1 MPNILLVGNGAREHA
16 LAEAISRS
24 EQKPRLFSFM
34 KTNNPGIA
42 SLSEKIKL
50 GGYADL
56 EAITG
61 FAAENKIEFAVIG
74 PEDPLKNGVVDGLA
88 KIGIPAV
95 GPTKSLA
102 RLETSKS
109 FTRNLVSKYNIPGNP
124 RFKVFN
130 AIDGVEAFLNK
141 LESIVIKPD
150 GLTGGKGVLV
160 QGDHFATKEEALNLC
175 KQILAESSSLIVEE
189 KFDGEEF
196 SLQCLCDGKTVV
208 ATPLVQDH
216 KRRFEGD
223 KGPNTGGMG
232 SYSLP
237 DHSMPFLKPQDLQ
250 DGLEITRQV
259 AAALLKETGSPYKGV
274 MYGGF
279 IATKNGAKLLEY
291 NARFGDPEAMN
302 ILPLLKTDFVEIC
315 RHIVAGTLDKLKIE
329 FEQKATVCKYVVPKG
344 YGLPADHPDAVSS
357 KAKIEVGDVGKARLY
372 YSSVDKQEDGLYL
385 SSSRAI
391 GIVGIADTLEEA
403 RKIAENGVKAVSGP
417 VAYRTDIGTDALI
430 QKRIEHMKKIRKE

>member
-1 MPNILLVGNGAREHA
+1 MPNILLIGNGAREHA
-16 LAEAISRS
+16 LAEAIVRS

-42 SLSEKIKL
+42 SLSKKIRL
-50 GGYADL
+50 GAYSDL
-56 EAITG
+56 DAITV
-61 FAAENKIEFAVIG
+61 FATENKIEYAVIG
-74 PEDPLKNGVVDGLA
+74 PEDPLYNGVVDTLS

-124 RFKVFN
+124 QFKVFT
-130 AIDGVEAFLNK
+130 AIDGVEAFLDH
-141 LESIVIKPD
+141 LEGIVLKPD

-160 QGDHFATKEEALNLC
+160 QGDHFATKAEALKLC
-175 KQILAESSSLIVEE
+175 QQILKESSSLIVEE

-216 KRRFEGD
+216 KRRFEDD

-237 DHSMPFLKPQDLQ
+237 DHSLPFLKPQDLQ
-250 DGLEITRQV
+250 EGLEITRQV

-279 IATKNGAKLLEY
+279 IATKNGVKLLEY

-302 ILPLLKTDFVEIC
+302 ILPLLKTDFVEVC
-315 RHIVAGTLDKLKIE
+315 RHIIAGTLDKLKIE
-329 FEQKATVCKYVVPKG
+329 FEHKATVCKYIVPKG
-344 YGLPADHPDAVSS
+344 YGLPADHPDAASS
-357 KAKIEVGDVGKARLY
+357 KAKIEVGDVGKARIY
-372 YSSVDKQEDGLYL
+372 YSSVDKKEDGLYL

-391 GIVGIADTLEEA
+391 GIVGIADNLADA
-403 RKIAENGVKAVSGP
+403 RKIAKKELKPYQAPLPIAPTLARMHSSRSVSI
-417 VAYRTDIGTDALI
+417 T
-430 QKRIEHMKKIRKE
+430 

>member
-1 MPNILLVGNGAREHA
+1 MLNILLIGNGAREHA
-16 LAEAISRS
+16 LAEAIARS
-24 EQKPRLFSFM
+24 EQKPQLFSFM

-50 GGYADL
+50 GSYADL

-61 FAAENKIEFAVIG
+61 FAVKNKIEFAVIG
-74 PEDPLKNGVVDGLA
+74 PEDPLNNSVVDALA

-124 RFKVFN
+124 QFKIFKT
-130 AIDGVEAFLNK
+130 IDGVAAFLNE
-141 LESIVIKPD
+141 LEGIVLKPD

-160 QGDHFATKEEALNLC
+160 QGDHFATKQEALKLC
-175 KQILAESSSLIVEE
+175 EQILAGGSSLIVEE

-196 SLQCLCDGKTVV
+196 SLQCLCDGKTVLG
-208 ATPLVQDH
+208 TPLVQDH
-216 KRRFEGD
+216 KRRFDSD

-232 SYSLP
+232 SYSMA
-237 DHSMPFLKPQDLQ
+237 DHLMPFLKPRDLQ

-279 IATKNGAKLLEY
+279 IATKDGVKLLEY

-302 ILPLLKTDFVEIC
+302 ILPLLKTDFVEVC
-315 RHIVAGTLDKLKIE
+315 RHIIAGTLDKLKIE
-329 FEQKATVCKYVVPKG
+329 FEHKATVCKYVVPKG
-344 YGLPADHPDAVSS
+344 YGLPANHPDAASS
-357 KAKIEVGDVGKARLY
+357 KAKIELGDVGKARLY
-372 YSSVDKQEDGLYL
+372 YSSVDKREDGLYL
-385 SSSRAI
+385 SSSHAI
-391 GIVGIADTLEEA
+391 GIVGIAGNLADA
-403 RKIAENGVKAVSGP
+403 RKIAEEGVKAVSGP
-417 VAYRTDIGTDALI
+417 VAYRTDIATDALI
-430 QKRIEHMKKIRKE
+430 QKRIDHMKKIRKI